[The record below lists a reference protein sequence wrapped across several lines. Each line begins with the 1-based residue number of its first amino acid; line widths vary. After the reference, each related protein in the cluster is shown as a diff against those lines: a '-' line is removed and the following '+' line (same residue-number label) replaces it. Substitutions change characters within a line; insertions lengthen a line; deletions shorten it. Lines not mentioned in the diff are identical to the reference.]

1 MRKIILCKSAYAPF
15 VDVIPGVDQSLF
27 QRNSRS
33 SHTPTPPLK
42 HAFLKRGAG
51 GRSPTSPPK
60 NVARKSAVGS
70 PSSPSPALKSA
81 FLSRGGQKSPKSV
94 SFAPI
99 SEDDIS
105 PSQPSRTSSESPIS
119 VSFAPISEDDIS
131 PIQPSQTSSKFSKSV
146 SFAPISEKYISPIGN
161 PLHGPSNAAE
171 SSLSQRLAEMETRLS
186 KLKAGTSA
194 LRKRAMLRNEQ
205 LERGHPSL
213 EEIPHLVPPHET
225 FGRVHG
231 ITQHDIL
238 SEIIRST
245 REDLEAQRKFLME
258 HRESSPLDE
267 SDAPV
272 TLLELEKKLDEEM
285 ESS

>member
-33 SHTPTPPLK
+33 SPTPTPPLK

-99 SEDDIS
+99 SG
-105 PSQPSRTSSESPIS
+105 
-119 VSFAPISEDDIS
+119 DDIS

-272 TLLELEKKLDEEM
+272 TLLELGKTLDEEM